1 MTIRVAVIEDDA
13 AALAA
18 VSEAVTAADDLRV
31 VGTAATL
38 GDGRALIAAGGLD
51 VALIDLRLGDDDATP
66 LISECRD
73 SGLRALVLSALGDE
87 HSVVAAIAA
96 GAHGYVAK
104 DAPLSQLADAIH
116 QVDAG
121 GAPVSPSVARHLLRT
136 LRDRK
141 TPTPADNDTLSPR
154 EREVLRALASG
165 YTYKEVAQ
173 RCGISYHTVVDYVRS
188 LYRKLEVHS
197 RTEAVVAGARQG
209 IISIDG

>member
-13 AALAA
+13 ATLAA
-18 VSEAVTAADDLRV
+18 VREAVAAAEDLHV
-31 VGTAATL
+31 VGVASTFTE
-38 GDGRALIAAGGLD
+38 GDSLIAAGGLD

-66 LISECRD
+66 LIGHCRD
-73 SGLRALVLSALGDE
+73 TGVRALVLSALGDAR
-87 HSVVAAIAA
+87 SVVTALAA

-116 QVDAG
+116 QVDTG
-121 GAPVSPSVARHLLRT
+121 GAPISPSVARHLLRS
-136 LRDRK
+136 LRDQQA
-141 TPTPADNDTLSPR
+141 PTPAGNDTLSPR